1 MSSFVLKIL
10 AIFFMVI
17 DHVGYVL
24 FPNIIALRIIGRL
37 SFPLFAYQ
45 MAVGFSHTRNEK
57 KHIVKLLLFAIICQ
71 FPYSYM
77 IGDNSVLNILF
88 TFVIALLIILLINHT
103 KQDPKSSTSTISKIL
118 KCFVSELLIVGLV
131 FLSHFL
137 STDYSWYGV
146 LLTVGFYFTL
156 NNKLA
161 SIIVF
166 CTLVTLDCI
175 VSQCDLMSILAFVSL
190 MDIFFILAF
199 NGKKGYNKSWIFYLL
214 YFLHFIP
221 ILLLEHF
228 A

>member
-1 MSSFVLKIL
+1 MPSFVLKIL

-88 TFVIALLIILLINHT
+88 TFVIALLIILLIN
-103 KQDPKSSTSTISKIL
+103 QNQIY
-118 KCFVSELLIVGLV
+118 LLLCRVKLI
-131 FLSHFL
+131 
-137 STDYSWYGV
+137 
-146 LLTVGFYFTL
+146 
-156 NNKLA
+156 NNKKMYL
-161 SIIVF
+161 
-166 CTLVTLDCI
+166 CLL
-175 VSQCDLMSILAFVSL
+175 QEPK
-190 MDIFFILAF
+190 FFIQV
-199 NGKKGYNKSWIFYLL
+199 
-214 YFLHFIP
+214 
-221 ILLLEHF
+221 LE
-228 A
+228 